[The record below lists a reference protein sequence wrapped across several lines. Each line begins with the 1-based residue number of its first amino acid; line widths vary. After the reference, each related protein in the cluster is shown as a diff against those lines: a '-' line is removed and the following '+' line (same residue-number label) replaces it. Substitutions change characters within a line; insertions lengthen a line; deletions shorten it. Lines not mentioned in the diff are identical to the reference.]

1 MRRIASSLIS
11 YISSAVTSGSMRT
24 YFSDLYSLST
34 CSLIRKLLPSNVRST
49 SKTTSPTRNPLSRGS
64 ILTSSAG
71 THSPLK

>member
-24 YFSDLYSLST
+24 YFSDLYSRST

-49 SKTTSPTRNPLSRGS
+49 SKTTSPDEE
-64 ILTSSAG
+64 
-71 THSPLK
+71 SPVEGVDPHLVGPEPTPR